1 MTSVTLRAVGR
12 VVLSTASCITLS
24 ASAALSAWG
33 ADAAADFPSKPIRMV
48 VPYQPAGLPDLMAR
62 LIGPKLFETWKQ
74 PVVVEN
80 RAGAGGIIGA
90 EIVAKAIADG
100 YTLLL
105 VSGNAHAATPAVQPK
120 LPYDTLRDFA
130 GITVT
135 ATSAYALVVTPS
147 LSARSVQ
154 ELIALAKAR
163 PGQLNFASGGIGSGT
178 HFAAEL
184 FNELTGISAVHV
196 AYRGMPDALTDTI
209 SGRVQ
214 FFMAPLASAIPLVR
228 DGKLRM
234 LAVSKHMAGF
244 DEGIPT
250 FAESGVRGYEWDGWT
265 GLLAPAKTPRAI
277 INKLNREVS
286 RILNL
291 RDVKQRMAA
300 LGADTVPTTP
310 AQLDKLIAD
319 QIALTTNIARK
330 AGIKA
335 E

>member
-1 MTSVTLRAVGR
+1 MPSVSLRTVAQT
-12 VVLSTASCITLS
+12 VLFTAGCITLG
-24 ASAALSAWG
+24 ASPVLSAWG
-33 ADAAADFPSKPIRMV
+33 ADDAADFPSKPIRMV
-48 VPYQPAGLPDLMAR
+48 VPYQTGGLPDLMAR
-62 LIGPKLFETWKQ
+62 LIGPKLFEVWKQ

-80 RAGAGGIIGA
+80 RSGAGGIIGA

-105 VSGNAHAATPAVQPK
+105 VSGNAHTATPAVQPK

-135 ATSAYALVVTPS
+135 ATSAYALVVPSS

-154 ELIALAKAR
+154 ELIALAKAKS
-163 PGQLNFASGGIGSGT
+163 GQLNFASGGIGSGT

-184 FNELTGISAVHV
+184 FNELTGIRAVHV
-196 AYRGMPDALTDTI
+196 AYRGVPEALTDI
-209 SGRVQ
+209 VAGRAQ
-214 FFMAPLASAIPLVR
+214 FFMSPLASAVPLVR

-244 DEGIPT
+244 DERIPT
-250 FAESGVRGYEWDGWT
+250 FAESGVRSYDWDGWT

-286 RILNL
+286 RVLNL
-291 RDVKQRMAA
+291 RDVKERMTA
-300 LGADTVPTTP
+300 LGVDTVPTTP

-319 QIALTTNIARK
+319 QVALTTNIARK
-330 AGIKA
+330 IGIKA